1 MITRIRRPLWTAAH
15 LSLLG
20 LAAILVATTVSSV
33 LRSRL
38 RLEQGERLAETPT
51 EDQPRARTPLSEY
64 LRIAAS
70 GIFADVPEAE
80 PAAPGARPA
89 RTSASLRL
97 LGTGGEGEER
107 YAVLEDLHAKR
118 QIVLKLGETMD
129 GTELVAVGW
138 RRVRLRRGGAEEV
151 LTVPADLGL
160 HPATVAGRRAPGRPA
175 AATAAADGAIRKIG
189 EDRFLIARD
198 EVDHQLANLSQVFT
212 QMRAVPNL
220 RDGRTDGFRIF
231 AIRRGS
237 IFQRIGLRNNDVVR
251 RINGVELNDPARAMG
266 LLQEL
271 QGATR
276 LEVDVLRGGE
286 PRTLSYEIR

>member
-20 LAAILVATTVSSV
+20 LAAILVASTVSSV

-38 RLEQGERLAETPT
+38 RLERSERLAEAPT
-51 EDQPRARTPLSEY
+51 ENRPQRRTSLSDY
-64 LRIAAS
+64 LHIATS
-70 GIFADVPEAE
+70 GIFAAVPETE
-80 PAAPGARPA
+80 PAPRGARPA
-89 RTSASLRL
+89 AASSSLRL
-97 LGTGGEGEER
+97 LGTGGEGAER
-107 YAVLEDLHAKR
+107 YAVIEDLRAKR
-118 QIVLKLGETMD
+118 QIVLKLGERID
-129 GTELVAVGW
+129 GAELVAVGW
-138 RRVRLRRGGAEEV
+138 RRATLRRDGAERV

-160 HPATVAGRRAPGRPA
+160 HPKAAAAGRAAGPKGLA
-175 AATAAADGAIRKIG
+175 AARDAAVRRIG
-189 EDRFLIARD
+189 EDHFLIARD